1 MKTKAKKNEPN
12 SMSIKQSAMEPA
24 RLIKTTSVPDALGN
38 RAAASSVQKVKESGL
53 MKRAS
58 FIDSH
63 YKNGLGTTTGSM
75 IKEEVVPNCH
85 TNENRTKV
93 KNEMVHDVQIEVID
107 QLNAVKSQGYQTKSS
122 GDEIQLSHVALG
134 LSKSGGSGGLNYL
147 GQSALQRGMS
157 PPAHVKELSSDSR
170 SSANIVE

>member
-1 MKTKAKKNEPN
+1 
-12 SMSIKQSAMEPA
+12 
-24 RLIKTTSVPDALGN
+24 
-38 RAAASSVQKVKESGL
+38 

-58 FIDSH
+58 LLDASH
-63 YKNGLGTTTGSM
+63 YKSGLGTATGSM
-75 IKEEVVPNCH
+75 VREEIVPNCV
-85 TNENRTKV
+85 TNDNQTKV
-93 KNEMVHDVQIEVID
+93 KNEMVHNVQIEIID

-122 GDEIQLSHVALG
+122 GDDITSSQVALK
-134 LSKSGGSGGLNYL
+134 LCKSGGSGGLNYL

>member
-1 MKTKAKKNEPN
+1 
-12 SMSIKQSAMEPA
+12 MSIKHSALEPA
-24 RLIKTTSVPDALGN
+24 RLIKAPSVPDALGS
-38 RAAASSVQKVKESGL
+38 RASNSSVQKVKESGL

-58 FIDSH
+58 FLDASH
-63 YKNGLGTTTGSM
+63 YKSGLGTTTGSM
-75 IKEEVVPNCH
+75 IKEEIVPNCH

-122 GDEIQLSHVALG
+122 GDDIPSSQVALK
-134 LSKSGGSGGLNYL
+134 LRKSGGSGGLNYL
-147 GQSALQRGMS
+147 GKSALQRGMS